1 VATQW
6 WPRMS
11 RSNRSADDVPVNQ
24 STYEHLRPNG
34 FIDTARPQHRAATLI
49 RQAGRPAEG
58 RLEDDEQ
65 VRVTFLD
72 IDDLPAI
79 TAMLGRCS
87 RATLYKR
94 FHGFTDGRAH
104 ASSTV
109 SDPNEDAYG
118 AWRAGR
124 CVGMATLAVNEEGYG
139 EIGVLVEDAWQRR
152 GAGAALVTA
161 LVGRAHELGLPG
173 LVADVLADNYFIL
186 PLLARIGAI
195 ATTFAYSGCRVRV
208 GFGIPL
214 SGGAIRGDV
223 PVRG

>member
-34 FIDTARPQHRAATLI
+34 FIDMARPQHRAATLI

-72 IDDLPAI
+72 VDDLPAI

-87 RATLYKR
+87 RATLYRR

-173 LVADVLADNYFIL
+173 LVADVLADNYFVL

-195 ATTFAYSGCRVRV
+195 ATTFAYSGYRVRV

>member
-1 VATQW
+1 
-6 WPRMS
+6 MS
-11 RSNRSADDVPVNQ
+11 
-24 STYEHLRPNG
+24 
-34 FIDTARPQHRAATLI
+34 
-49 RQAGRPAEG
+49 QAGRLAEG
-58 RLEDDEQ
+58 PLEDDEQ
-65 VRVTFLD
+65 VRVTRLD

-94 FHGFTDGRAH
+94 FHGFTGGRAH
-104 ASSTV
+104 AASTV
-109 SDPNEDAYG
+109 SDPSEDTYG
-118 AWRAGR
+118 AWRAGG

-195 ATTFAYSGCRVRV
+195 ATTFAYSGCRVASVSASPLVLVTRRV
-208 GFGIPL
+208 VERPDYRRL
-214 SGGAIRGDV
+214 HV
-223 PVRG
+223 HYL

>member
-1 VATQW
+1 MSIILLFAGPLPEMVFLVEFW
-6 WPRMS
+6 WALPWPLRGGPGCPRRARSRRTMS
-11 RSNRSADDVPVNQ
+11 RVNQ
-24 STYEHLRPNG
+24 SVLRTAPVTDG
-34 FIDTARPQHRAATLI
+34 FIDAARRSATDAATPYE
-49 RQAGRPAEG
+49 AGRSTWPRDALEAGPRGSEWLLLGTRRTFPA
-58 RLEDDEQ
+58 
-65 VRVTFLD
+65 V
-72 IDDLPAI
+72 

-104 ASSTV
+104 AASTV
-109 SDPNEDAYG
+109 SDPSEDAYG

-161 LVGRAHELGLPG
+161 LVGLARELGLPG

-186 PLLARIGAI
+186 P
-195 ATTFAYSGCRVRV
+195 
-208 GFGIPL
+208 
-214 SGGAIRGDV
+214 
-223 PVRG
+223 